1 MSTYEVNFYSGS
13 LGLGLSEHNEVV
25 ELDEQGQASQT
36 NCIRIGDLL
45 LSVNNT
51 HVHTL
56 EESAEQ
62 FSTQPR
68 PMVLK
73 FQRRDA
79 LYVGEGSFGVGS
91 DVLSQLRNYF
101 QSIDFLQTVEEF
113 CLDHC
118 DPFDGESEM
127 LLVYTEIF
135 DKFKQLFED
144 RIEDF
149 VTDRGV
155 SLEDFYSLCKE
166 ANTDNDDVSAF
177 LEMIHASFQFDSFV
191 KLMRGQKIKKEMWGD
206 PRYTD
211 QVPPPPPPPPVNHDD
226 DDSDGYTEYD
236 EHQGGKFEGKSNGGG
251 DGNTVVDGSRSRK

>member
-1 MSTYEVNFYSGS
+1 MSTYEVNFHSGS
-13 LGLGLSEHNEVV
+13 LGLVLSDHNEVV

-51 HVHTL
+51 HVRSL
-56 EESAEQ
+56 DESAEQ
-62 FSTQPR
+62 FSTQTR

-79 LYVGEGSFGVGS
+79 LCVGEGSFGVGS

-135 DKFKQLFED
+135 DKFKRLFED

-155 SLEDFYSLCKE
+155 SLEDFFSLCKE
-166 ANTDNDDVSAF
+166 ANKENDEVSAF
-177 LEMIHASFQFDSFV
+177 LEMIYASFQFDSFV

-206 PRYTD
+206 PRYTE
-211 QVPPPPPPPPVNHDD
+211 PPPPPPPPVNHHD
-226 DDSDGYTEYD
+226 DDSDEYTEY
-236 EHQGGKFEGKSNGGG
+236 EEYQGGKFEGKSNGGG
-251 DGNTVVDGSRSRK
+251 DGNVVDGDGSRIRK